1 MINVMATEI
10 SKEEARSKEMQDI
23 NQEKEIGAV
32 AIRPECRSCHRT
44 TAEDP
49 PGVNL
54 LH

>member
-32 AIRPECRSCHRT
+32 AI
-44 TAEDP
+44 ADP
-49 PGVNL
+49 SAVRATELQQRIRQG
-54 LH
+54 